1 MSQITI
7 GNVIIQRGI
16 EHTSQYWIE
25 RINQK
30 SQRSVTGEFFTFDNS
45 RSILRGLIEIRYIT
59 YNEAVALRDFITNTI
74 RFGRFNFDII
84 PDSFVDLGLGEGVT
98 IPSARYDGDLSTE
111 SIIKPIGKANKFNV
125 SFPYYYAIPAT
136 SGLPDHEGVIG

>member
-45 RSILRGLIEIRYIT
+45 RSILRGFIEIRYIT

-74 RFGRFNFDII
+74 RFGRFNFNII

-136 SGLPDHEGVIG
+136 SGLPDHEGVIS